1 MIGTKGRAA
10 RVSAVALAGLLALV
24 IGVAST
30 ATSAEGEAGLNGTVN
45 VNTATL
51 EELTLLPGIGESRA
65 QAVIETR
72 KRRGGF
78 KSVDDL
84 MEVKGIGEASLERLR
99 PHVTT
104 QGKTTARMTP

>member
-1 MIGTKGRAA
+1 
-10 RVSAVALAGLLALV
+10 VALAGLLALV